1 MLTHLRLVLL
11 VRGMATDPAAQ
22 VQQLEYVVRE
32 QMRHIAELQ
41 AKYDALLEVM
51 QKEYGAHAA
60 LVAIYSDPTK
70 PDHIRAKAAASAL
83 PFEKPKI
90 SAPQQAP
97 VFSLYDYLETAR
109 LKKLKVIEGKAQDE
123 PPAA

>member
-1 MLTHLRLVLL
+1 MVH
-11 VRGMATDPAAQ
+11 GMATDPAAQ
-22 VQQLEYVVRE
+22 VAQLEFVVRE
-32 QMRHIAELQ
+32 QMRHIAALQ
-41 AKYDALLEVM
+41 AKYDALVEAM

-97 VFSLYDYLETAR
+97 VFSLYDYLEAAR

>member
-1 MLTHLRLVLL
+1 MVH
-11 VRGMATDPAAQ
+11 GMATYPAAQ
-22 VQQLEYVVRE
+22 VAQLEFVVRE

-41 AKYDALLEVM
+41 AKYDALVEAM

-97 VFSLYDYLETAR
+97 VFSLYDYLESAR
-109 LKKLKVIEGKAQDE
+109 LKKLKVIEGKPEGDS
-123 PPAA
+123 PAA

>member
-1 MLTHLRLVLL
+1 
-11 VRGMATDPAAQ
+11 MATDPAAQ
-22 VQQLEYVVRE
+22 VAQLEYVVRE
-32 QMRHIAELQ
+32 QMAHIAELQ
-41 AKYDALLEVM
+41 SKYDSLLEAM

-83 PFEKPKI
+83 PFEKPKVA
-90 SAPQQAP
+90 APQQAP
-97 VFSLYDYLETAR
+97 VFSLYDYLESAR
-109 LKKLKVIEGKAQDE
+109 LKKLKVIEGKAQDD

>member
-1 MLTHLRLVLL
+1 
-11 VRGMATDPAAQ
+11 MATDPAAQ

-109 LKKLKVIEGKAQDE
+109 LKKLKVIEAKAQDE

>member
-1 MLTHLRLVLL
+1 
-11 VRGMATDPAAQ
+11 MATDPAAQ
-22 VQQLEYVVRE
+22 VAQLEYVVRE

-41 AKYDALLEVM
+41 AKYDALVDAM

-70 PDHIRAKAAASAL
+70 PDSVRAKAAASAL
-83 PFEKPKI
+83 PFEKPKVA
-90 SAPQQAP
+90 APQQAP

-109 LKKLKVIEGKAQDE
+109 LKKLKVIEGKPQDDS
-123 PPAA
+123 PAA